1 MLAKSLVKT
10 SLGRGFRETHDFHL
24 AQVLKTHGTSVAI
37 INCIAAHGFCLTESM
52 RYKLE
57 QFYVL
62 WRLDRHLMAF
72 ELTVAAFTWDNCDF
86 LPTTSITE
94 VGAHVSVISATYVAV
109 ECLAGHMSLMRHHRR
124 KGDLLAKD
132 ITTGPDWHRMAS
144 DGGFPLRLRRRSIPL
159 RGGKDRM

>member
-1 MLAKSLVKT
+1 M
-10 SLGRGFRETHDFHL
+10 
-24 AQVLKTHGTSVAI
+24 LKTHGTFVAI
-37 INCIAAHGFCLTESM
+37 IDYFAAHGFCLTEPM
-52 RYKLE
+52 RYKPE
-57 QFYVL
+57 QVYVR
-62 WRLDRHLMAF
+62 WRLDKHLMAF

-86 LPTTSITE
+86 RPTTSITG

-109 ECLAGHMSLMRHHRR
+109 ECLAGHMSLKRHHRR